1 MRPYSG
7 IEDVA
12 RLGLSVD
19 ESARRLARYAAVE
32 RQLMRIGA
40 GHIQGSPEWE
50 LKHAQARH
58 LWEDAEHADV
68 LIRRLPQ
75 LRSTYAAVER
85 AIREPLGTFLE
96 EALRCRSSVEYLTG
110 VYGVVKPALLRA
122 YQRYLSEANPLVDQ
136 PTHRL
141 LATILPEEEAHLA
154 WGAEALA
161 ELTAAPEREAE
172 SAAWRA
178 HLEAYLA
185 AAGGID
191 GDAARPDAPL
201 PAPRSAEPFR
211 VAREAARESR
221 FQTRVPKGWDP
232 GTGDPL
238 RDKLLELMWVRA
250 MEVTVHEVVGTIML
264 EWDDLP
270 WEAQHDLARHL
281 WDEARH
287 ALVGQVALEQEGVPL
302 EGPPMWIGY
311 ALHQMALSPRDRYGH
326 LVFGEMSAMK
336 RPEPSKRASY
346 EWCRDVAR
354 HPLMTL
360 YQDWDWADEVLHA
373 HYGRKW
379 FVDHAFGGD
388 RKAADAVGQ
397 MTWDERRRFYQRWL
411 AERSEGLVTAAAEEP
426 SE

>member
-1 MRPYSG
+1 MRPYAG
-7 IEDVA
+7 IENIGTG
-12 RLGLSVD
+12 GLSVD

-40 GHIQGSPEWE
+40 GHIQGTPEWD

-58 LWEDAEHADV
+58 LWEDAEHADW
-68 LIRRLPQ
+68 LIKRLPQ
-75 LRSTYAAVER
+75 LRANYAALDREM
-85 AIREPLGTFLE
+85 REPLGTFLE
-96 EALRCRSSVEYLTG
+96 EALRCRTSVEYLTG
-110 VYGVVKPALLRA
+110 VYGLVKPALLRA
-122 YQRYLSEANPLVDQ
+122 YRRYQAEASPLADE
-136 PTHRL
+136 PTLRL
-141 LATILPEEEAHLA
+141 LRMIVAEEEAHVA
-154 WGAEALA
+154 WGADALA
-161 ELTAAPEREAE
+161 ELTATPERRAE
-172 SAAWRA
+172 SEAWRA

-185 AAGGID
+185 AAGDLD
-191 GDAARPDAPL
+191 GDAAGPEAPL

-211 VAREAARESR
+211 VAREAAREPR

-232 GTGDPL
+232 GTGEPV

-250 MEVTVHEVVGTIML
+250 MEVTVHEVVGTIMI

-270 WEAQHDLARHL
+270 WAAQHDLARHL

-287 ALVGQVALEQEGVPL
+287 ALVGQVALAEEGVPL
-302 EGPPMWIGY
+302 EQPPMWIGY

-360 YQDWDWADEVLHA
+360 FQDWDWADEVLHA

-379 FVDHAFGGD
+379 FVDYAFGGD

-397 MTWDERRRFYQRWL
+397 MTWDERRRFYARWL
-411 AERSEGLVTAAAEEP
+411 AERSEGLVPAGEEP
-426 SE
+426 AE